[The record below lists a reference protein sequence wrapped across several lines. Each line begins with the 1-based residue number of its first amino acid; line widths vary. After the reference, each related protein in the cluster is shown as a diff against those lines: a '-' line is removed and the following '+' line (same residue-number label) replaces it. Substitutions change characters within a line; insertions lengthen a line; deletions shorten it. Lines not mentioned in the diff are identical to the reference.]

1 MKYLLDTNICVFVIR
16 RKSTAVVR
24 RLAQHAADEIG
35 ISAVTLSLAIQ
46 VQEMRSIEMV
56 GTQQA
61 GRRTKHPY
69 VTQKK
74 EVCGG
79 KPVIAGTRIKVEQ
92 IVVEYERLGWSP
104 DEVIQAHPHLTL
116 AQIHDALS
124 YYYENAAEINA
135 ALRDGESF
143 VWQLQAARAR
153 TPDIA

>member
-1 MKYLLDTNICVFVIR
+1 MT
-16 RKSTAVVR
+16 
-24 RLAQHAADEIG
+24 
-35 ISAVTLSLAIQ
+35 AIQ
-46 VQEMRSIEMV
+46 VQEVRSFEMAD
-56 GTQQA
+56 TQQV

-79 KPVIAGTRIKVEQ
+79 KPVILGTRIKVEQ

-104 DEVIQAHPHLTL
+104 DDIIQAHPHLTL

-135 ALRDGESF
+135 AISDGESF
-143 VWQLQAARAR
+143 ASQLRASR
-153 TPDIA
+153 AKSITDGGVCLR

>member
-1 MKYLLDTNICVFVIR
+1 
-16 RKSTAVVR
+16 
-24 RLAQHAADEIG
+24 
-35 ISAVTLSLAIQ
+35 VTLALAIQ

-56 GTQQA
+56 GTQQV

-74 EVCGG
+74 GVCDG

-135 ALRDGESF
+135 ALRDGES
-143 VWQLQAARAR
+143 LI
-153 TPDIA
+153 DG